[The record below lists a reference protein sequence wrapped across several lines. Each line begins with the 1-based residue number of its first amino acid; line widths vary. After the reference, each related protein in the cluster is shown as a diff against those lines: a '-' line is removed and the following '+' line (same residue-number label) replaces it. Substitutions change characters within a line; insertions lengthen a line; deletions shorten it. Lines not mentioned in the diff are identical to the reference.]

1 MLFELLKSTLN
12 LCWDFYNLYNRLE
25 ERLAFISGN
34 EGSLSKIWT
43 DLEMIMQSFQEN
55 NKMILQILNQYH
67 QKGHK
72 LQSNSF
78 FSFFPYLILA
88 LVKSLFSNLN
98 FNYFYLGE
106 QGDYIR

>member
-34 EGSLSKIWT
+34 ESSLTKIWSEL
-43 DLEMIMQSFQEN
+43 DMIMASFQEN

-72 LQSNSF
+72 LQSKIIDIKFLSF
-78 FSFFPYLILA
+78 
-88 LVKSLFSNLN
+88 
-98 FNYFYLGE
+98 
-106 QGDYIR
+106 